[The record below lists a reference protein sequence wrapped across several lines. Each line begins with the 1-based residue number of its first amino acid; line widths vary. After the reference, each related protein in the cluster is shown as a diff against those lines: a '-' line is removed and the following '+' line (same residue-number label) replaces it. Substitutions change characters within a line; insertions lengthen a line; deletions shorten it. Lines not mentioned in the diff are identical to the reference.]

1 MKAQKC
7 VTAEFTQLPHIL
19 KMELLLL
26 DFSPQLRLAHE
37 PVDRSVR
44 ANANSSCTTI
54 VSRSKL
60 ADTENP
66 VVFFLYYRIL

>member
-26 DFSPQLRLAHE
+26 GFSPQVRLAHE
-37 PVDRSVR
+37 PVDRGVR
-44 ANANSSCTTI
+44 ANANSGCTTI
-54 VSRSKL
+54 FSPSKL
-60 ADTENP
+60 ADIENP
-66 VVFFLYYRIL
+66 VVCFLYYRI